1 MKDIIKEMIEKAIWY
16 KEDLNFIDEAYDL
29 LRFVNKLIFQLTI
42 TINCPSDWRD
52 ISYELAKEYKDNSW
66 VYEELD
72 LWNYE
77 EGINYD

>member
-1 MKDIIKEMIEKAIWY
+1 MKDIIKEMVEKAIWY
-16 KEDLNFIDEAYDL
+16 KENLNFIDEAYDL
-29 LRFVNKLIFQLTI
+29 LRFVNRLICQLAI

-52 ISYELAKEYKDNSW
+52 IGYELAEEYKDNSW

-77 EGINYD
+77 EN